1 RNQEPRP
8 HPLRLLRT
16 LLQGRPGSRVPRG
29 PRALHRDRRARQAR
43 RHLERGALTM
53 QPTLAASEVRRNITQ
68 YLSTTFALA
77 DEPVREGLES
87 FFNDPAQ
94 GIFRGPYLRVRTPFR
109 TSDDSWRSALEWHPA
124 DFTPF
129 LHQAK
134 AFQRLSSL

>member
-1 RNQEPRP
+1 
-8 HPLRLLRT
+8 
-16 LLQGRPGSRVPRG
+16 
-29 PRALHRDRRARQAR
+29 
-43 RHLERGALTM
+43 M
-53 QPTLAASEVRRNITQ
+53 QPTLAAAEVRRNITQ

-94 GIFRGPYLRVRTPFR
+94 GIFLGPYLRVRTPFR
-109 TSDDSWRSALEWHPA
+109 KSDDSWRQALEWHPA

-134 AFQRLSSL
+134 AFQRLSSLTRPPNPRSSPPAPVPVRPSPSSSRSWTTAAVPAPPASAASRRSCSTP